1 MTSEYQLRPEPN
13 SVLATWDA
21 LRVRGQ
27 LDKILASHPFAQS
40 KRYPALLRYIV
51 EHTLRGQ
58 AHLLKE
64 RTIGVEVFGR
74 PLHYET
80 SEDPIVRVSAAEI
93 RKRLAQYYQEPSHQ
107 GEPRIELRVGS
118 YTPDF
123 YFIEQVPVPDDSPE
137 HGSAGSHV
145 SDATPRPVPTSR
157 GARSA
162 TIWILSAAAVLVV
175 AAFVLAYLSRQD
187 GKLRLVWRS
196 VLESPSPIVISIIE
210 QVPDRLQ
217 GTTNAGS
224 ESLTAHQHQ
233 DMVNSIH
240 FSDVQALANIISFLE
255 NHHHL
260 YRLQT
265 AQATTYADL
274 RQGPAIL
281 IGAYD
286 NPWTMRA
293 IQPLRYCFG
302 RDDQHQLFWIEDQK
316 NRQSKKWT
324 VDLSR
329 PYSTLN
335 QDFAVVASFV
345 DPETRQPL
353 VVIAGIGENGTRAA
367 SEFLTGSE
375 NVRDVDYSLLPTKAN
390 FEIVVQT
397 QVINGVSGPPQIVA
411 TETW

>member
-1 MTSEYQLRPEPN
+1 M
-13 SVLATWDA
+13 
-21 LRVRGQ
+21 
-27 LDKILASHPFAQS
+27 
-40 KRYPALLRYIV
+40 
-51 EHTLRGQ
+51 
-58 AHLLKE
+58 
-64 RTIGVEVFGR
+64 
-74 PLHYET
+74 
-80 SEDPIVRVSAAEI
+80 
-93 RKRLAQYYQEPSHQ
+93 
-107 GEPRIELRVGS
+107 
-118 YTPDF
+118 
-123 YFIEQVPVPDDSPE
+123 
-137 HGSAGSHV
+137 
-145 SDATPRPVPTSR
+145 
-157 GARSA
+157 
-162 TIWILSAAAVLVV
+162 V

-293 IQPLRYCFG
+293 IQPLRYRFG